1 MLFSNERPCDGVR
14 APPAGRESSDINSNP
29 ESEYPGMF
37 FLKDLPTDG
46 NWRDFSL
53 RYPNMNPSALKAG
66 AELMRT
72 GSDLLAAFEKI
83 LGRSGLSQ
91 GRFLTLI
98 VMNRTPDE
106 AINPSALAGH
116 LGVTRAT
123 MTGLL
128 AGLQKAGFIQREVH
142 PEDRRKV
149 GVLMTAAGRRILDSI
164 LPEYYRHFAKLTA
177 YLDEGERQ
185 TLVSLLKK
193 VHQGLLSAA

>member
-1 MLFSNERPCDGVR
+1 
-14 APPAGRESSDINSNP
+14 
-29 ESEYPGMF
+29 MF
-37 FLKDLPTDG
+37 FLKDLPTDR
-46 NWRDFSL
+46 NLREFSES
-53 RYPNMNPSALKAG
+53 YPNMNPSALKSC

-72 GSDLLAAFEKI
+72 GSDLLAVFETI

-106 AINPSALAGH
+106 EINPSSLAQKV
-116 LGVTRAT
+116 GVTRAT

-128 AGLQKAGFIQREVH
+128 DGLEKQGLIERRTHTQ
-142 PEDRRKV
+142 DRRKV
-149 GVLMTAAGRRILDSI
+149 GILLTADGRRTLDNI

-185 TLVSLLKK
+185 TLILLLKK
-193 VHQGLLSAA
+193 VNQGLLSVLDN

>member
-1 MLFSNERPCDGVR
+1 
-14 APPAGRESSDINSNP
+14 
-29 ESEYPGMF
+29 MF
-37 FLKDLPTDG
+37 FLKDLPTDR
-46 NWRDFSL
+46 NLREFAE
-53 RYPNMNPSALKAG
+53 RYPNMNPSALKTC

-72 GSDLLAAFEKI
+72 GSDLLAAFETI

-106 AINPSALAGH
+106 EINPSILAQKV
-116 LGVTRAT
+116 GVTRAT

-128 AGLQKAGFIQREVH
+128 DGLEKEGLIERRTHVQ
-142 PEDRRKV
+142 DRRRV
-149 GVLMTAAGRRILDSI
+149 GVRLTANGRRVLDKI
-164 LPEYYRHFAKLTA
+164 LPDYYRHFAKLTA

-193 VHQGLLSAA
+193 VNQGLLSVLDK

>member
-1 MLFSNERPCDGVR
+1 
-14 APPAGRESSDINSNP
+14 
-29 ESEYPGMF
+29 MF
-37 FLKDLPTDG
+37 FLRDLPTDR
-46 NWRDFSL
+46 NLREFSA
-53 RYPNMNPSALKAG
+53 RYPNMNPSALKTC

-72 GSDLLAAFEKI
+72 GSDLLAAFETI

-106 AINPSALAGH
+106 AITPSILAQK

-128 AGLQKAGFIQREVH
+128 DGLQKEGLIARQALA
-142 PEDRRKV
+142 EDRRKV
-149 GVLMTAAGRRILDSI
+149 GVHLTAKGRRILDNI
-164 LPEYYRHFAKLTA
+164 LPDYYRHFAKLTT

-185 TLVSLLKK
+185 TLISLLKK
-193 VHQGLLSAA
+193 VNQGLLSIPQL